1 MSETLPKDYTPTK
14 ETVSLHGL
22 GFIQLILPA
31 NRRLHVWH
39 PKLPR
44 RDCYE
49 HSAIHNH
56 RFGFV
61 SRVLKGTQINVPV
74 DIELVRDGTHQVIS
88 HNGPRSPLGGRESF
102 PVAGCNV
109 YHHDA
114 QVIPAGCEYT
124 MAPGMYHHTPVS
136 DIVITLMTKTEESQI
151 HANSIIRK
159 EVRFHQE
166 FDRFQ
171 WSMDTLMDVVKEAF
185 LA

>member
-1 MSETLPKDYTPTK
+1 MSKTLPKDYAPTK

-74 DIELVRDGTHQVIS
+74 DIELVKDGTHQVIS
-88 HNGPRSPLGGRESF
+88 HNGPRSAFGGRESY
-102 PVAGCNV
+102 PVAECNI
-109 YHHDA
+109 YENDA
-114 QVIPAGCEYT
+114 QVIPSGGEY
-124 MAPGMYHHTPVS
+124 AISPGAYHHTPVN
-136 DIVITLMTKTEESQI
+136 DIVITLMTKTGETAI

-159 EVRFHQE
+159 GVEFHQA

-171 WSMDTLMDVVKEAF
+171 WTIDMLMDVVNEA
-185 LA
+185 LLS

>member
-1 MSETLPKDYTPTK
+1 MNAQLPKDFTPTK

-22 GFIQLILPA
+22 GFIQIILPM

-39 PKLPR
+39 PALPR

-56 RFGFV
+56 RFGFI

-74 DIELVRDGTHQVIS
+74 DIELVRNGTHEVIS
-88 HNGPRSPLGGRESF
+88 HNGPRSALGGRESY
-102 PVAGCNV
+102 PVAECNIFQRQAQ
-109 YHHDA
+109 HIDA
-114 QVIPAGCEYT
+114 GGEYIMT
-124 MAPGMYHHTPVS
+124 PGAYHHTPV
-136 DIVITLMTKTEESQI
+136 DGVVITLMTKTEETAI
-151 HANSIIRK
+151 HAHSIIAK
-159 EVRFHQE
+159 GLRFHQE

-171 WSMDTLMDVVKEAF
+171 LSPRQLMEFVSEAF